1 MSPAKVEE
9 WLHSDKGSPWKH
21 RDDGGGI
28 SSTVGGI
35 GGMPP
40 TGNPMVQGM
49 YQQYSSLPTERLQ
62 ELNAR
67 LGGTPQGQII
77 RSVLQRRLSQ
87 PNAQPQPQMPTMGMI
102 PPQQAARSG
111 GMIHRIDGGAV
122 LNRGIEPSSA
132 EFDEILRRGWH
143 DYMRANRTGNTNAD
157 PNMKARAPSAP
168 DNMEISKGKYSGLGG
183 RTDYDPDN
191 QNVAH
196 GGRVHRAVGGGSPM
210 GVPMS
215 MASPWWERQEAYGAN
230 KGASGFLAGSTA
242 GRADQIK
249 TTAPGGAYVLPADV
263 VAGLG
268 DGNSLAG
275 ARVMD
280 EMLRSGP
287 HGTPMERGV
296 RGRGP
301 PRPPSDPML
310 AREAG
315 VAKGGGVQSGKGET
329 PVALSHGEYVLTPEQ
344 VMALGGGDHKRGTR
358 ILDHF
363 VVGVRKK
370 HIDKLKKLPPPVG
383 AKLK

>member
-1 MSPAKVEE
+1 
-9 WLHSDKGSPWKH
+9 
-21 RDDGGGI
+21 
-28 SSTVGGI
+28 
-35 GGMPP
+35 
-40 TGNPMVQGM
+40 
-49 YQQYSSLPTERLQ
+49 
-62 ELNAR
+62 
-67 LGGTPQGQII
+67 
-77 RSVLQRRLSQ
+77 
-87 PNAQPQPQMPTMGMI
+87 
-102 PPQQAARSG
+102 
-111 GMIHRIDGGAV
+111 
-122 LNRGIEPSSA
+122 
-132 EFDEILRRGWH
+132 
-143 DYMRANRTGNTNAD
+143 
-157 PNMKARAPSAP
+157 
-168 DNMEISKGKYSGLGG
+168 
-183 RTDYDPDN
+183 
-191 QNVAH
+191 
-196 GGRVHRAVGGGSPM
+196 M

-230 KGASGFLAGSTA
+230 KGASGFLAGATA

-275 ARVMD
+275 ARIMD

-287 HGTPMERGV
+287 HGTPMERGA

-329 PVALSHGEYVLTPEQ
+329 PVALSHGEYVIHPEQ
-344 VMALGGGDHKRGTR
+344 VAAIGGGDHKRGTR

-363 VVGVRKK
+363 VVGVRKR

-383 AKLK
+383 AKL